1 MPHRVRLVH
10 SVLDGRFHVYTSPDL
25 QGLYITAETQAE
37 AQREAVAM
45 LDVIAEH
52 QGWQKPVIVFEDA
65 MSLQAA

>member
-1 MPHRVRLVH
+1 MPLRVRLVH
-10 SVLDGRFHVYTSPDL
+10 SVLDDRFHIYTSPDL
-25 QGLYITAETQAE
+25 EGLHITADTQAD

-52 QGWQKPVIVFEDA
+52 QGWQKPVIVFEDG